1 MAQNDAKNN
10 YDFYSKPFYP
20 TFNSDSGTLGIG
32 LDLKKRM
39 IYFRISP
46 PLPTNKGE
54 FKKYDYKNSVVFG
67 VKQSALNTIVPDMNN
82 VFKTMKPIE
91 KNSTNNVECKRSY
104 VNFRTKE
111 TSVFMFAYTPD
122 DNFVVLINGGSTTL
136 KFTFNKEVSKEA
148 HNQKDKWCEVIEFIK
163 YLSNLPMLM
172 ESALIGRSLLSN
184 STDMDVVTPTHTN
197 RTSPPTTTDI
207 PKSNNNALDDMMGDL
222 GEGSVTTVQENDL
235 GLLGEFDL
243 GI

>member
-1 MAQNDAKNN
+1 MAQNDTKTN

-20 TFNSDSGTLGIG
+20 AFNSESGALGIG

-91 KNSTNNVECKRSY
+91 KNSPNNVECKRSY

-122 DNFVVLINGGSTTL
+122 DNFVVLINSGTTTL
-136 KFTFNKEVSKEA
+136 KFTFNKEVSKES

-184 STDMDVVTPTHTN
+184 STDMDVTPNQTN
-197 RTSPPTTTDI
+197 RTQPSTQTTNN
-207 PKSNNNALDDMMGDL
+207 PQSNNKALDDMMGDTE
-222 GEGSVTTVQENDL
+222 EGSVTTVKEDDMDLLGFGDL
-235 GLLGEFDL
+235 GL
-243 GI
+243 